1 MNKIQITKIDK
12 ISITVTRRQLWNNY
26 VNCWR
31 DNMWE
36 GMHNGGYN
44 EIIKVGNVL
53 LSGERLNIAELR
65 KLFRSG
71 DTLLLMGDLMA
82 HIDTG
87 TEILREIIVIDE
99 DDGKEYIIFHN
110 DIVF

>member
-26 VNCWR
+26 VDCWK
-31 DNMWE
+31 DNVWDNVT
-36 GMHNGGYN
+36 GFN
-44 EIIKVGNVL
+44 EINNVSRVL
-53 LSGERLNIAELR
+53 LSGEKLNIVELR

-71 DTLLLMGDLMA
+71 DTVLLMGDLMS

-87 TEILREIIVIDE
+87 TEILREIIVVDE
-99 DDGKEYIIFHN
+99 EDGKEYVVFHN
-110 DIVF
+110 DINF

>member
-26 VNCWR
+26 VNCWK
-31 DNMWE
+31 DAMWD
-36 GMHNGGYN
+36 GVYN
-44 EIIKVGNVL
+44 NNYSEIIKVGNVL
-53 LSGERLNIAELR
+53 LSGEKLNIVELR

-71 DTLLLMGDLMA
+71 DTLLLMGDLMV

-87 TEILREIIVIDE
+87 TEILREIIVVDE
-99 DDGKEYIIFHN
+99 DDGKEYIVHHN